1 MGRGVFIS
9 FEGGDGVGKTTQVE
23 LLTNWLEDQGVS
35 VRRTREPGATALGA
49 QLRSLLLGTA
59 SENAQ
64 RTQITAKAEALL
76 FAADRAQHVNEL
88 INPALAAGQVVVTD
102 RYIDSSVAYQGAARR
117 LGAEEVRDLSLWAT
131 DNLLPDLTLLLDADP
146 QLAAKRVHTR
156 SGQADAIEA
165 EGLQFQYRLREQ
177 FHRLAEQESTRIK
190 IIDASVEIEQI
201 AAQVRALV
209 SELLKERG
217 IIDA

>member
-1 MGRGVFIS
+1 M
-9 FEGGDGVGKTTQVE
+9 
-23 LLTNWLEDQGVS
+23 
-35 VRRTREPGATALGA
+35 
-49 QLRSLLLGTA
+49 
-59 SENAQ
+59 
-64 RTQITAKAEALL
+64 
-76 FAADRAQHVNEL
+76 
-88 INPALAAGQVVVTD
+88 VVTD
-102 RYIDSSVAYQGAARR
+102 RYIDSSVAYQGAARC

-131 DNLLPDLTLLLDADP
+131 DELLPDLTLLLDADP

-177 FHRLAEQESTRIK
+177 FHRLAEQESARIK

>member
-1 MGRGVFIS
+1 M
-9 FEGGDGVGKTTQVE
+9 
-23 LLTNWLEDQGVS
+23 
-35 VRRTREPGATALGA
+35 
-49 QLRSLLLGTA
+49 
-59 SENAQ
+59 
-64 RTQITAKAEALL
+64 
-76 FAADRAQHVNEL
+76 
-88 INPALAAGQVVVTD
+88 
-102 RYIDSSVAYQGAARR
+102 
-117 LGAEEVRDLSLWAT
+117 
-131 DNLLPDLTLLLDADP
+131 LLDADP

-177 FHRLAEQESTRIK
+177 FHHLAEQESTRIK

>member
-88 INPALAAGQVVVTD
+88 INPALAAGQVVLTD
-102 RYIDSSVAYQGAARR
+102 RYIGSA
-117 LGAEEVRDLSLWAT
+117 
-131 DNLLPDLTLLLDADP
+131 
-146 QLAAKRVHTR
+146 
-156 SGQADAIEA
+156 
-165 EGLQFQYRLREQ
+165 
-177 FHRLAEQESTRIK
+177 
-190 IIDASVEIEQI
+190 
-201 AAQVRALV
+201 
-209 SELLKERG
+209 
-217 IIDA
+217 

>member
-23 LLTNWLEDQGVS
+23 LLTNWLEGQGVS

-102 RYIDSSVAYQGAARR
+102 RYIDSSVAYQGAARY
-117 LGAEEVRDLSLWAT
+117 LGAEEVRYLSLWAT
-131 DNLLPDLTLLLDADP
+131 DELLPDLTLLLDADP

-156 SGQADAIEA
+156 NGQSDAIEA

>member
-1 MGRGVFIS
+1 M
-9 FEGGDGVGKTTQVE
+9 
-23 LLTNWLEDQGVS
+23 
-35 VRRTREPGATALGA
+35 
-49 QLRSLLLGTA
+49 
-59 SENAQ
+59 
-64 RTQITAKAEALL
+64 
-76 FAADRAQHVNEL
+76 
-88 INPALAAGQVVVTD
+88 
-102 RYIDSSVAYQGAARR
+102 
-117 LGAEEVRDLSLWAT
+117 
-131 DNLLPDLTLLLDADP
+131 LLDADP

-177 FHRLAEQESTRIK
+177 FRCLAEQESARIK